1 MDPHQRRPALLQIAH
16 LERHHFFDFA
26 PRRVGEPVDPEL
38 PEAAREIRLGD
49 LSKFG
54 CRGHLY

>member
-1 MDPHQRRPALLQIAH
+1 MLQIAH
-16 LERHHFFDFA
+16 LERHHVLGFRA
-26 PRRVGEPVDPEL
+26 RRVSEPIDPEV
-38 PEAAREIRLGD
+38 PETAREIGLGD